1 MSKKMA
7 ANKKLESELRVKK
20 SIKGFIEGS
29 FVTVLMSLV
38 TLYALI
44 GVSKFSISLT
54 LYRMIFVFGQLPKKQ
69 TRHSSL

>member
-1 MSKKMA
+1 
-7 ANKKLESELRVKK
+7 
-20 SIKGFIEGS
+20 
-29 FVTVLMSLV
+29 LV